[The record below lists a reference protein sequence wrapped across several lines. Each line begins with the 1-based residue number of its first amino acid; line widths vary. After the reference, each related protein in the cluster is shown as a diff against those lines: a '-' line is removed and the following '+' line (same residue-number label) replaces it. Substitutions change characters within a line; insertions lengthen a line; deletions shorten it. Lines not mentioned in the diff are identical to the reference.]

1 MIYMR
6 SMGATEISEST
17 KKHFRRKLE
26 KEFGDLL
33 QFEDLLNNN
42 MLFVLPKNLS
52 KVQLAR
58 EVVTVSQQLDNRD
71 TPSKVKEIQ
80 QIGLLIHDA
89 VLSNNTEM
97 SWPPKP
103 SELCEN
109 AFNLPPELD
118 AFLCTLLT
126 SNTEIT
132 TEYPHRARQLFW
144 AGHHIRGNCR
154 KTEIPKT
161 NTAIVRSKDFD
172 KQF

>member
-1 MIYMR
+1 MKVDLREKLMLYMG

-26 KEFGDLL
+26 NEFGDLL

-58 EVVTVSQQLDNRD
+58 EVLTASQQLDNRG

-80 QIGLLIHDA
+80 QIGLLIRDA
-89 VLSNNTEM
+89 VLSSNTKT
-97 SWPPKP
+97 SWPPRP

-109 AFNLPPELD
+109 AELD

-126 SNTEIT
+126 GNTEIT
-132 TEYPHRARQLFW
+132 TEYTRRVRRLVNSFGQDIIYRVTGGRQ
-144 AGHHIRGNCR
+144 
-154 KTEIPKT
+154 KPPK
-161 NTAIVRSKDFD
+161 
-172 KQF
+172 